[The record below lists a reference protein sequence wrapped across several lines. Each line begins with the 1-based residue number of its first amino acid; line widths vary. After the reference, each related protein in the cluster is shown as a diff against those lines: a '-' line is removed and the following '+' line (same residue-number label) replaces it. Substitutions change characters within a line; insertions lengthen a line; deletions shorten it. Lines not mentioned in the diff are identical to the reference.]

1 MTDQQKPTPAPVTIE
16 QAREG
21 EDTHQ
26 WIARL
31 HRENAQKAA
40 QKTTPPDMLNQPP
53 HYTQHPCG
61 VECITVTEHMGF
73 CLGNAVKYIWRAD
86 LKGGIE
92 DLKKARWYIE
102 REIAKREA
110 ANA

>member
-1 MTDQQKPTPAPVTIE
+1 MSKHETTPAPVTIE

-40 QKTTPPDMLNQPP
+40 QKTTEAPTGHTVLSWAIHQSARKQPLLP
-53 HYTQHPCG
+53 LQARG
-61 VECITVTEHMGF
+61 G
-73 CLGNAVKYIWRAD
+73 RA
-86 LKGGIE
+86 
-92 DLKKARWYIE
+92 
-102 REIAKREA
+102 
-110 ANA
+110 